1 MRGRI
6 NAAWDMS
13 SYFAMGLGA
22 LVGGFVY
29 GALGPAV
36 PFYVFAVAEFAAAI
50 LLISQVK
57 EPEIREA

>member
-1 MRGRI
+1 MRGRA

-13 SYFAMGLGA
+13 SYFALGVGA
-22 LVGGFVY
+22 LVGGFAY
-29 GALGPAV
+29 EALGPAV

-50 LLISQVK
+50 LLINKVK